1 MRQKSPARRQR
12 HSSAGSPKRP
22 PGRPRSEPARV
33 AILRSTLKLLGQN
46 GFSDLTIEAVAAHA
60 NVGKAT
66 VYRWWPNKAALITD
80 AFASSTGRKLNFPD
94 TGSVFTDMNQQMRQ
108 VVKIFRSPRGRILS
122 AILAAGQSDKDVIAR
137 FPRTLH
143 EAAPPGSLRDDSTR
157 NSTRRTARQCR
168 PRRTSRF
175 TLRPHLHAIS
185 NPPRQAHDQLRRQS
199 VQTSLGRSSSL
210 GTLCDSPKAI
220 RKSTARPPR
229 SRETAKE
236 CKISSFAHGWVW
248 LGFRKML
255 PRYPLRV
262 RSEQAVH
269 KADLVGNEK
278 TKAKTKKSRS

>member
-122 AILAAGQSDKDVIAR
+122 AILAAGQSDKDVIGAFRER
-137 FPRTLH
+137 FMK
-143 EAAPPGSLRDDSTR
+143 
-157 NSTRRTARQCR
+157 
-168 PRRTSRF
+168 PRRQEAYATIRRGIQRGELRANVDLDVLLDSLYGPIYMRF
-175 TLRPHLHAIS
+175 LIR
-185 NPPRQAHDQLRRQS
+185 HDKLTTNFVDSLCKLVLGGARR
-199 VQTSLGRSSSL
+199 
-210 GTLCDSPKAI
+210 
-220 RKSTARPPR
+220 
-229 SRETAKE
+229 
-236 CKISSFAHGWVW
+236 
-248 LGFRKML
+248 
-255 PRYPLRV
+255 
-262 RSEQAVH
+262 
-269 KADLVGNEK
+269 
-278 TKAKTKKSRS
+278 